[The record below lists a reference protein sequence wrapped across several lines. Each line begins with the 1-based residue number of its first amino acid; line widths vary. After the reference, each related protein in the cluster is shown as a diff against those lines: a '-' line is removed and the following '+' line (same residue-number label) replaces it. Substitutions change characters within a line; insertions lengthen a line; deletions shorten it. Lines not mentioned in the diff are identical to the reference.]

1 MATSDPVTFP
11 NWNSRIWDRVANQ
24 RTKREAVVSSRPAGG
39 APSRRSASKSGTIKR
54 WCCGMIDFSRNG
66 RTTHSFQFQS
76 YQEMSTVRLGRRL
89 PRILVVDDNAD
100 TMVLMRELL
109 ASRGYDVVAVPD
121 ALHAEAEIRC
131 QPPDLVLS
139 DVIMP
144 GKSGYELCRE
154 LKANPATRLVPFVLI
169 TGLSD
174 REDRVR
180 GIEAGA
186 DDFLNKPIFAE
197 ELFARVKSLLKLKE
211 FTDEL
216 ETAESVLCT
225 LGLSVEAR
233 DPYTEGHCE
242 RLANMAGDLGRHLG
256 LDEESQ
262 IALRRGGYLHD
273 LGKIAVPDEIL
284 KKGANLDPREW
295 EVMKEH
301 PVTGENI
308 CKPLKSLRMVL
319 PIIRHHHEHC
329 DGSGY
334 PDGLRQGEIPLL
346 PRILQV
352 VDVYDALRTAR
363 PYKPALKHEQCAITM
378 RAEARAGLWDEELV
392 MEFFSLLD
400 KKQQVA

>member
-1 MATSDPVTFP
+1 MNPPRPIRPILSTRSQPDKEISEAAPRRRAP
-11 NWNSRIWDRVANQ
+11 RV
-24 RTKREAVVSSRPAGG
+24 
-39 APSRRSASKSGTIKR
+39 
-54 WCCGMIDFSRNG
+54 
-66 RTTHSFQFQS
+66 
-76 YQEMSTVRLGRRL
+76 
-89 PRILVVDDNAD
+89 LVVDDNPD

-109 ASRGYDVVAVPD
+109 ATRGYDVVALPD
-121 ALHAEAEIRC
+121 ATQAEAEIRR
-131 QPPDLVLS
+131 QAPDVILS

-154 LKANPATRLVPFVLI
+154 LKEDPATRLIPFVLI
-169 TGLSD
+169 TGLTD
-174 REDRVR
+174 REDKVR

-225 LGLSVEAR
+225 LGLSVESR

-242 RLANMAGDLGRHLG
+242 RLAQNASNLGRHLN
-256 LDEESQ
+256 LSDES
-262 IALRRGGYLHD
+262 IVALRRGGYLHD

-284 KKGANLDPREW
+284 KKGANLTAEEW
-295 EVMKEH
+295 AIMKQH

-308 CKPLKSLRMVL
+308 CRPLKSLRLVL
-319 PIIRHHHEHC
+319 PIIRNHHEHS

-334 PDGLRQGEIPLL
+334 PDGLQKAEIPLL
-346 PRILQV
+346 ARILQV

-363 PYKPALKHEQCAITM
+363 PYKPAMGHDQAALTM
-378 RAEARAGLWDEELV
+378 LQEAHAGLWDEELV
-392 MEFFSLLD
+392 TEFFAML
-400 KKQQVA
+400 KKLRQVA